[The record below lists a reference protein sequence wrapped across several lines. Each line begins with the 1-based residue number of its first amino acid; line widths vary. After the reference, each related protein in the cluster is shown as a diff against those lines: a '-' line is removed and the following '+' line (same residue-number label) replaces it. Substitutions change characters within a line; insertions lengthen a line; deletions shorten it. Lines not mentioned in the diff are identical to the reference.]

1 MSKFERIGWIGL
13 GKMGDPMALNLIK
26 AGNNVTVYNR
36 SAGKAKPHT
45 DAGGALGASPAE
57 VAQNSD
63 IVFTMISDDNALEQI
78 ALGDDGVIANLAEGS
93 TYVDM
98 STVSPVASEKVA
110 EAAAAKNIAYL
121 RSPVNGTVMQAEAST
136 LVIMISGPKER
147 YDAVLPLYQLMG
159 DKIFYI
165 GETEQARYLKL
176 CINTMIG
183 ISSSMMGEALTFGE
197 AGGLDWDTMID
208 IIAASAVGSPVV
220 NYKVDMLKKRDFTAA
235 FTAVQMAKDFDLAL
249 GTAEKYN
256 VPMPITS
263 MVRSHWD
270 DMMTAGRGEDDF
282 FAYVEVLEEKAG
294 IKK

>member
-1 MSKFERIGWIGL
+1 MSNFERIGWIGL

-63 IVFTMISDDNALEQI
+63 IVFTMISDDPALEQV

-110 EAAAAKNIAYL
+110 AAAAARNIAYL

-136 LVIMISGPKER
+136 LVIMISGPKET
-147 YDAVLPLYQLMG
+147 YEAVLPLYELMG

-220 NYKVDMLKKRDFTAA
+220 NYKVDMLKNRDFTAA

-249 GTAEKYN
+249 GTAEKYT

-263 MVRSHWD
+263 MVRGHWD
-270 DMMTAGRGEDDF
+270 DMMAAGRGEDDF

>member
-1 MSKFERIGWIGL
+1 MSNFERIGWIGL

-63 IVFTMISDDNALEQI
+63 IVFTMISDDPALEQV

-110 EAAAAKNIAYL
+110 AAAAARNIAYL

-136 LVIMISGPKER
+136 LVIMISGPKET
-147 YDAVLPLYQLMG
+147 YEAVLPLYELMG

-220 NYKVDMLKKRDFTAA
+220 NYKVDMLKNRDFTAA

-249 GTAEKYN
+249 GTAEKYK

-263 MVRSHWD
+263 MVRGHWD
-270 DMMTAGRGEDDF
+270 DMMAAGRGEDDF